1 MKVQHFELHH
11 VSDCN
16 QYKTHTLLHA
26 SMCLWRPIVP
36 LCMYMYHLWYP
47 VPDCYLLKYLWAA
60 PCGFLSLKDLV
71 VLNVDCHDVSS
82 KPQLCLLCVT
92 VNIYFRPVCE
102 KQLSFHLCN
111 SLTWTVGLNTT
122 LLLVGQ
128 NRHPNGC
135 AR

>member
-1 MKVQHFELHH
+1 
-11 VSDCN
+11 
-16 QYKTHTLLHA
+16 
-26 SMCLWRPIVP
+26 
-36 LCMYMYHLWYP
+36 MYMYHLWYP
-47 VPDCYLLKYLWAA
+47 IPDCYLLKYLRAA
-60 PCGFLSLKDLV
+60 LCGFLSLKDLV
-71 VLNVDCHDVSS
+71 VLNVDCHDVSP
-82 KPQLCLLCVT
+82 KPQRCLLCVT

-111 SLTWTVGLNTT
+111 SLTRTVGLNTT